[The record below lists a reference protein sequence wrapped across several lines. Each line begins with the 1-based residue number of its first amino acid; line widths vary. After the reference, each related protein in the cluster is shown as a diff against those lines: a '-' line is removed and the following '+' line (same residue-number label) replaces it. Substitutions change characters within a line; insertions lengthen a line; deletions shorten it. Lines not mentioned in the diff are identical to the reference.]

1 MYNINTAKFMAFVIA
16 MSLMIMPL
24 YTQSTNATTQNDYM
38 EGLMQ
43 GEIEAQGNAGWIAG
57 GFCCGVT
64 GILGAYI
71 FEPSPPAHLLMGKS
85 TEYVMGFTEGYKT
98 ESKKRNAQ
106 YAGIGCIGCGAIYFL
121 FNIMLL
127 GV

>member
-1 MYNINTAKFMAFVIA
+1 MYNINTAKFMAIVIA

-43 GEIEAQGNAGWIAG
+43 GEIEAQGNARWIAG

-98 ESKKRNAQ
+98 ESKKKNAQ
-106 YAGIGCIGCGAIYFL
+106 YAGIGCLGCGVTYF
-121 FNIMLL
+121 FLL
-127 GV
+127 ILGG